1 MDFADAA
8 IASGQETARAL
19 RLTNLQ
25 LDAADLLDWDPGV
38 RKFDYIICH
47 GFYSWVPAAIRE
59 RLMDVVGSH
68 LSEHGIAYISY
79 NTYPGCHVRQI
90 LAGMMRYHTRRFA
103 SPQQRVAQAK
113 EVAKLLKLGAA
124 GKKHEVE
131 MLRAEAD
138 LVLDR
143 SDEVLFHD
151 DLAGINDPVYFHEF
165 MAHAGRFGLEF
176 LGEAEFV
183 ASTDSRF
190 PEEVRGLLAQ
200 MDAIEREQYMDF
212 LKCRRFR
219 ATLLVR
225 AGTQFREVDEGITRT
240 FLIASPLK
248 PSSSAPKFEAGVVE
262 EFSDSRRLPLHL
274 DHPLSNAALVFLS
287 TVWPKAISFD
297 AVVAG
302 ALKLLGS
309 ASIGEDHLEALQM
322 VLFRAYAAGLIEFHT
337 FQPEITT
344 IAGERPVASP
354 LVRYQARRRE
364 PFVTGLQHKATKLDN
379 ELAAAVLALL
389 DGTRDRDALR
399 MELEAQKRSG
409 ELHIGDDVSIT
420 ENLDA
425 ILRQGAEQGLLIS

>member
-1 MDFADAA
+1 
-8 IASGQETARAL
+8 
-19 RLTNLQ
+19 
-25 LDAADLLDWDPGV
+25 
-38 RKFDYIICH
+38 
-47 GFYSWVPAAIRE
+47 
-59 RLMDVVGSH
+59 
-68 LSEHGIAYISY
+68 
-79 NTYPGCHVRQI
+79 
-90 LAGMMRYHTRRFA
+90 
-103 SPQQRVAQAK
+103 
-113 EVAKLLKLGAA
+113 
-124 GKKHEVE
+124 
-131 MLRAEAD
+131 
-138 LVLDR
+138 
-143 SDEVLFHD
+143 
-151 DLAGINDPVYFHEF
+151 
-165 MAHAGRFGLEF
+165 
-176 LGEAEFV
+176 
-183 ASTDSRF
+183 
-190 PEEVRGLLAQ
+190 
-200 MDAIEREQYMDF
+200 
-212 LKCRRFR
+212 
-219 ATLLVR
+219 
-225 AGTQFREVDEGITRT
+225 
-240 FLIASPLK
+240 
-248 PSSSAPKFEAGVVE
+248 VE

-354 LVRYQARRRE
+354 LVRYQAQRRE

-389 DGTRDRDALR
+389 DGTRNRDALR

-425 ILRQGAEQGLLIS
+425 ILRQAAEQGLLIS